1 MGDNLA
7 TYYRITEQT
16 LDLRRQFIQLGPED
30 VLALARLYEWAK
42 RRAPD
47 IARDFYDHQ
56 FSFPPTL
63 AFFEKFARDHNRPLS
78 ALRSQL
84 EGAQAKYFVQIF
96 EEAAQG
102 GKFGKD
108 YFEKRLQVGRIH
120 NIIDLPLKFYLGSY
134 AFYFDLVRKYLRQDF
149 RYRRKTVESVERAVY
164 IVFNYD
170 MQAVCDSFLLDMME
184 SAGFDLVNVP
194 VAEGRDLTEYVGYVK
209 RAFSEEIQH
218 VAEALSSGDLTL
230 QISPRSETDTI
241 RLAFCQ
247 IIQQLRDVVGQVS
260 HASEKVK
267 VNAGDILAFSNR
279 TSEACAQISQTM
291 VEAAKASEQ
300 SSQTSTEIAR
310 ASEQQAISATEA
322 ASAMQML
329 QEAVDTV
336 QQGGAQQQMT
346 MVQADEAM
354 RQAAQAVEQVARS
367 AQEMAVTSQK
377 ASEITQAGSAAVR
390 QTVSSIERIRE
401 QVTASSHKIRELGEK
416 GQEIGNI
423 VETINQIA
431 EQTNLLALNAAIEA
445 ARAGEHGRGFAV
457 VADEVRKLAE
467 RAASATKE
475 IAGLI
480 GEVRRGVEE
489 SVRAMEA
496 CTQEVTTGVQR
507 SQQAGQALGQILQS
521 VQSVTQEVDE
531 VNSYASEMEASVQE
545 VVASI
550 SSLRQVAQTNE
561 ASMEKMVSCSER
573 VSNSITSVASVS
585 QQTAAGAQ
593 EMSASAQEVTA
604 SFQEISSQLSGTT
617 QNVKEIVV
625 SVQQL
630 NELAVHLSN
639 LIRVFRLDSAR
650 AQTRSESPDST
661 LLLRAA

>member
-1 MGDNLA
+1 MAGHLA

-16 LDLRRQFIQLGPED
+16 LDLRKQFIQFGPKDIE
-30 VLALARLYEWAK
+30 ALSRLYDWAK
-42 RRAPD
+42 RRAPE
-47 IARDFYDHQ
+47 IAREFYDHQ

-63 AFFEKFARDHNRPLS
+63 AFFENIARCRS
-78 ALRSQL
+78 ITMQALRAKL
-84 EGAQAKYFVQIF
+84 EEAQAAYFLQIF
-96 EEAAQG
+96 EEAAQR
-102 GKFGKD
+102 GKFGIE

-134 AFYFDLVRKYLRQDF
+134 SVYMDLVRKYLRQDF
-149 RYRRKTVESVERAVY
+149 RCRRKLAEQGERALY
-164 IVFNYD
+164 AVFNYD
-170 MQAVCDSFLLDMME
+170 LQAVSDSFLLDMME
-184 SAGFDLVNVP
+184 SAGFDLANVP
-194 VAEGRDLTEYVGYVK
+194 AEEGRDLTEYVGHIK
-209 RAFSEEIQH
+209 RAFSEEIQY
-218 VAEALSSGDLTL
+218 VAELLASGNLTL
-230 QISPRSETDTI
+230 EIRPRSETDTI
-241 RLAFCQ
+241 RLAFRK
-247 IIQQLRDVVGQVS
+247 IIQQLRDVVGQVARS
-260 HASEKVK
+260 SEEVK
-267 VNAGDILAFSNR
+267 VAAGDILAFSNR
-279 TSEACAQISQTM
+279 TSEACAQISLTM
-291 VEAAKASEQ
+291 AEAARASEQ
-300 SSQTSTEIAR
+300 SSQTSAEIAR

-322 ASAMQML
+322 AAAMQML

-336 QQGGAQQQMT
+336 QQGSAQQQMT
-346 MVQADEAM
+346 MIQADEAM

-377 ASEITQAGSAAVR
+377 ASEISQTGSAAVR

-401 QVTASSHKIRELGEK
+401 QVTASSHKIRELGDK
-416 GQEIGNI
+416 GQEIGAI

-496 CTQEVTTGVQR
+496 CTQEVTEGVQR
-507 SQQAGQALGQILQS
+507 SQQAGQALEQILQS
-521 VQSVTQEVDE
+521 VQSVAQEVDE

-545 VVASI
+545 VVSSI
-550 SSLRQVAQTNE
+550 SSLRQVARANE
-561 ASMEKMVSCSER
+561 SLVEKMAGSSER
-573 VSNSITSVASVS
+573 VSNAITSVASVS

-604 SFQEISSQLSGTT
+604 SLQEISCQISGST
-617 QNVKEIVV
+617 QNVKEIVA

-630 NELAVHLSN
+630 NELAAHLWD
-639 LIRVFRLDSAR
+639 LIRVFRLETSGASAE
-650 AQTRSESPDST
+650 QTTPGST